1 MTLAITKFSCA
12 TNPFD
17 RSTFLRYFI
26 VRNGVTQ
33 SETIMARQALD
44 IEAREEG
51 GVIAV
56 ERALAVLDAFT
67 ADDRS
72 LSLAEL
78 ARRVGLSKPTVLRF
92 TKSLARGGY
101 LVRNNDATWRLGPK
115 LARLGMLYQAG
126 FRIEDY
132 VQPALRRLAQET
144 GESAAFYV
152 REGDMRLCLFRVDS
166 PQSIGHHAR
175 TGDLLPLA
183 RGAPGRV
190 LLAFSGEPGE
200 VYDKIRRE
208 SFYATSGE
216 RDPQVGSLAY
226 PVFRFGQQLVGVLAV
241 TGPTARFD
249 EATVAQHLK
258 PLRSIANELT
268 RQLGGKTED
277 QNSTRRMA
285 V

>member
-1 MTLAITKFSCA
+1 M
-12 TNPFD
+12 P
-17 RSTFLRYFI
+17 
-26 VRNGVTQ
+26 
-33 SETIMARQALD
+33 RQALD
-44 IEAREEG
+44 LEAREEG

-92 TKSLARGGY
+92 TKSLARAGY
-101 LVRNNDATWRLGPK
+101 LVRNEDASFRLGPK
-115 LARLGMLYQAG
+115 LARLGTLYQAG

-175 TGDLLPLA
+175 TGDLLPLD

-190 LLAFSGEPGE
+190 ILAFSGEPGE
-200 VYDKIRRE
+200 VYDQIRHD
-208 SFYATSGE
+208 FHYATCGE
-216 RDPQVGSLAY
+216 RDPQVGSIAY
-226 PVFRFGQQLVGVLAV
+226 PVFRIGQQLAGVLAV
-241 TGPTARFD
+241 TGPKSRFD
-249 EATVAQHLK
+249 AEAIARHLE
-258 PLRSIANELT
+258 PLRFIANELT

-277 QNSTRRMA
+277 QNSTLRPRA
-285 V
+285 SAHA

>member
-1 MTLAITKFSCA
+1 
-12 TNPFD
+12 
-17 RSTFLRYFI
+17 
-26 VRNGVTQ
+26 
-33 SETIMARQALD
+33 MARQALD

-67 ADDRS
+67 ADDRF

-92 TKSLARGGY
+92 TKSLVRAGY
-101 LVRNNDATWRLGPK
+101 LVRNDDATFRLGPK
-115 LARLGMLYQAG
+115 LARLGTLYQAS

-152 REGDMRLCLFRVDS
+152 REGDMRVCLFRVDS

-175 TGDLLPLA
+175 TGDLLPLD

-190 LLAFSGEPGE
+190 LLAFAGEPGE
-200 VYDKIRRE
+200 PYDQIRRDL
-208 SFYATSGE
+208 FHITFGE
-216 RDPQVGSLAY
+216 RDPQVASIAC
-226 PVFRFGQQLVGVLAV
+226 PIFSFGQQVAGVIGVA
-241 TGPTARFD
+241 GPTSRFD
-249 EATVAQHLK
+249 ERAVAHHFEL
-258 PLRSIANELT
+258 LRSVSTELT
-268 RQLGGKTED
+268 RHLGGTPAS
-277 QNSTRRMA
+277 QASTRRPGTSSRVRA
-285 V
+285 D

>member
-1 MTLAITKFSCA
+1 MANSI
-12 TNPFD
+12 
-17 RSTFLRYFI
+17 
-26 VRNGVTQ
+26 TQ
-33 SETIMARQALD
+33 SETIMPRQALD

-92 TKSLARGGY
+92 TKSLARAGY
-101 LVRNNDATWRLGPK
+101 LVRNDDATFRLGPK
-115 LARLGMLYQAG
+115 LARLGAMYQAS

-152 REGDMRLCLFRVDS
+152 REGDKRLCLFRVDS
-166 PQSIGHHAR
+166 PQSIGHRAR
-175 TGDLLPLA
+175 TGDLLPLD

-200 VYDKIRRE
+200 PYDQIRRNG
-208 SFYATSGE
+208 FYATFGE
-216 RDPQVGSLAY
+216 RDPQVASIAC
-226 PVFRFGQQLVGVLAV
+226 PVFGHGQEVIGVLGVA
-241 TGPTARFD
+241 GPTGRIDAHAVAR
-249 EATVAQHLK
+249 HLE
-258 PLRSIANELT
+258 PLRSIADELT
-268 RQLGGKTED
+268 RQLGGKTESHH
-277 QNSTRRMA
+277 STRRLRA
-285 V
+285 STRA

>member
-1 MTLAITKFSCA
+1 
-12 TNPFD
+12 
-17 RSTFLRYFI
+17 
-26 VRNGVTQ
+26 
-33 SETIMARQALD
+33 MAREALD

-56 ERALAVLDAFT
+56 ERALSVLDAFT

-92 TKSLARGGY
+92 TKSLARAGY
-101 LVRNNDATWRLGPK
+101 LVRNDDASWRLGPK
-115 LARLGMLYQAG
+115 LARLGTLYQAG

-175 TGDLLPLA
+175 TGDLLPLD

-190 LLAFSGEPGE
+190 LLAFGGEPGE
-200 VYDKIRRE
+200 LYDRIRRD
-208 SFYATSGE
+208 FYYATCGE
-216 RDPQVGSLAY
+216 RDPQVGSVAY
-226 PVFRFGQQLVGVLAV
+226 PVFRIGQQLAGVLAV
-241 TGPTARFD
+241 TGPKSRFD
-249 EATVAQHLK
+249 DEAIARHLE
-258 PLRSIANELT
+258 PLRSIASELT
-268 RQLGGKTED
+268 RQLGGKTEE
-277 QNSTRRMA
+277 QNSNLGLRA
-285 V
+285 SAQI

>member
-1 MTLAITKFSCA
+1 M
-12 TNPFD
+12 
-17 RSTFLRYFI
+17 
-26 VRNGVTQ
+26 
-33 SETIMARQALD
+33 IMARQALD

-92 TKSLARGGY
+92 TKSLARAGY
-101 LVRNNDATWRLGPK
+101 LVRNEDATFRLGPK
-115 LARLGMLYQAG
+115 LARLGTLYQAG

-152 REGDMRLCLFRVDS
+152 REGDMRICLFRVDS
-166 PQSIGHHAR
+166 PQSVGHHAR
-175 TGDLLPLA
+175 TGDLLPLD

-190 LLAFSGEPGE
+190 LLAFSDEPGE
-200 VYDKIRRE
+200 FYDRIRRD
-208 SFYATSGE
+208 FHYATCGE
-216 RDPQVGSLAY
+216 RDPQVGSIAY
-226 PVFRFGQQLVGVLAV
+226 PVFRIGQQLAGALAV
-241 TGPTARFD
+241 TGPRSRFD
-249 EATVAQHLK
+249 SEAIARHLE

-277 QNSTRRMA
+277 QHSTRRPRA
-285 V
+285 QARA

>member
-1 MTLAITKFSCA
+1 
-12 TNPFD
+12 
-17 RSTFLRYFI
+17 
-26 VRNGVTQ
+26 
-33 SETIMARQALD
+33 MAREALD

-56 ERALAVLDAFT
+56 ERALSLLDAFT
-67 ADDRS
+67 ANDRV
-72 LSLAEL
+72 LGLAEL
-78 ARRVGLSKPTVLRF
+78 ARRVSLSKPTVLRLA
-92 TKSLARGGY
+92 KSLARGGY
-101 LVRNNDATWRLGPK
+101 LVRNDDASWRLGPK
-115 LARLGMLYQAG
+115 LARLGALYQAG

-175 TGDLLPLA
+175 TGDLLPLD

-200 VYDKIRRE
+200 VYDQIRHDF
-208 SFYATSGE
+208 FYATCGE
-216 RDPQVGSLAY
+216 RDPQVGSVAC
-226 PVFRFGQQLVGVLAV
+226 PVFGIGQQLAGVLAV
-241 TGPTARFD
+241 TGPTSRFD
-249 EATVAQHLK
+249 DETVARHLG

-268 RQLGGKTED
+268 RQLGGTTEI
-277 QNSTRRMA
+277 QNSTRRPRA
-285 V
+285 SARA